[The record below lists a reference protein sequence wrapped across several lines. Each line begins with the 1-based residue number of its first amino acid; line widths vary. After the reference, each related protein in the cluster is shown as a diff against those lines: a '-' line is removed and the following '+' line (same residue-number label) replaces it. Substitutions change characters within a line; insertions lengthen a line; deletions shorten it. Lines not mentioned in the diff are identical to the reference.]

1 MKMKTD
7 MYNTDSRFAED
18 IARACCN
25 IPYIDVDAE
34 WEKIKPRLNKKHHR
48 KLYSDTI
55 RRISIAAMVALAFIV
70 SGTILTGII
79 PQKLHQNNNDSGMIT
94 TPKERILTKPELFN
108 EMPLDSIMRH
118 IGDVYDVSVRFK
130 NPEKAGLRIH
140 MELDSGMTLNGF
152 IKFINNFD
160 QINAALTDID
170 GTTYIEI
177 Q

>member
-7 MYNTDSRFAED
+7 MYNSESRIAED
-18 IARACCN
+18 IARACCD
-25 IPYIDVDAE
+25 IPSIDIDAE
-34 WEKIKPRLNKKHHR
+34 WEKIKPRLNKKHYR
-48 KLYSDTI
+48 RLYSDTI

-70 SGTILTGII
+70 SGSILTGII
-79 PQKLHQNNNDSGMIT
+79 PQKLHQNNHDNGIIT
-94 TPKERILTKPELFN
+94 TAKERVLTKQELFN
-108 EMPLDSIMRH
+108 ETPLDSIMQK
-118 IGDVYDVSVRFK
+118 IGIAYDVSVRFK
-130 NPEKAGLRIH
+130 NPEKANLRIH